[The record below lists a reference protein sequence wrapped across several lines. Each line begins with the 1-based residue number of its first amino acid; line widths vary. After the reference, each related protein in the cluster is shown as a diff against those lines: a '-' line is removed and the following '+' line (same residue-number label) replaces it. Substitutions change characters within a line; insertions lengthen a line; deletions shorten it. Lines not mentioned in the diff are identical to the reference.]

1 MIYTGFTRLMTVA
14 VTAIIY
20 DDDLG
25 TCHLP
30 ECGQGLLELIGV
42 KLPVSVE
49 VHSSKDDFEGSQ
61 TNAAFLL
68 DGELESQ
75 VELTDHNVLVH
86 TVKGHSSESKYFLY
100 LATRPAF

>member
-1 MIYTGFTRLMTVA
+1 MTVA

-20 DDDLG
+20 ER
-25 TCHLP
+25 TYHLP

-68 DGELESQ
+68 DGELESK
-75 VELTDHNVLVH
+75 VELTDHNVLIH
-86 TVKGHSSESKYFLY
+86 TVEGHGDDYCTK
-100 LATRPAF
+100 

>member
-1 MIYTGFTRLMTVA
+1 MTVA
-14 VTAIIY
+14 VTAIFY
-20 DDDLG
+20 YYDLG

-30 ECGQGLLELIGV
+30 ESGQGLLELIGV

-49 VHSSKDDFEGSQ
+49 VHPSKDNFEGTQ
-61 TNAAFLL
+61 TNTAFLL
-68 DGELESQ
+68 DGEFESQ